1 VARKS
6 AWLLHP
12 STGPH
17 LPGETWPRLRGETRF
32 ASPRHYYLPE
42 LNRVYPV
49 RHGDHAPTSHQGAHR
64 RETSLAREPLPM
76 SADDLAKIS
85 EWLSTTVA
93 ELVRHPDSVQVRRVA
108 DTGTTAVFLITVSG
122 PDTGRVIGARGQT
135 IAAIRRLVSTM
146 SRHHHL
152 QVLVDVTG
160 THAGPSRSGS

>member
-1 VARKS
+1 MR
-6 AWLLHP
+6 
-12 STGPH
+12 
-17 LPGETWPRLRGETRF
+17 
-32 ASPRHYYLPE
+32 
-42 LNRVYPV
+42 
-49 RHGDHAPTSHQGAHR
+49 
-64 RETSLAREPLPM
+64 
-76 SADDLAKIS
+76 ADALAKIS

-108 DTGTTAVFLITVSG
+108 DTGTTAVFLITVLG

-160 THAGPSRSGS
+160 THAGPSRSSP